1 MYTKLNRLFEND
13 EIVSQEEL
21 SELGDDSTPEEI
33 DSNDDSLALP
43 AEGESS
49 AADNPMTLTVSDFL
63 ERCRSIDPLV
73 CMGIEKFIQDKMM
86 DGIDADQTELYSN
99 DIEDE
104 DDLSFSA
111 QVEPARDELDF
122 PA

>member
-1 MYTKLNRLFEND
+1 MKSYTKLNRLFED
-13 EIVSQEEL
+13 EEIVSQEDL
-21 SELGDDSTPEEI
+21 SELDDQATGEI
-33 DSNDDSLALP
+33 DSEDDQRALP

-49 AADNPMTLTVSDFL
+49 ADDNPMTLTVADFL

-86 DGIDADQTELYSN
+86 TGLDN
-99 DIEDE
+99 DSVPYTNDTDDE
-104 DDLSFSA
+104 EDLSFSA
-111 QVEPARDELDF
+111 QVEPSRDELDF